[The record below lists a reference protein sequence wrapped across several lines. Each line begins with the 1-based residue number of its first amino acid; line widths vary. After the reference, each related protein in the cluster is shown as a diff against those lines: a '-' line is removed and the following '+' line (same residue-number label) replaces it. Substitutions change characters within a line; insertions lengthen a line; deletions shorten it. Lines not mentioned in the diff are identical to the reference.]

1 MGGTG
6 AARGREL
13 AAVELVRLLAAEAEG
28 SFLTA

>member
-13 AAVELVRLLAAEAEG
+13 GVAELVRLLVAEAESAG
-28 SFLTA
+28 HS

>member
-13 AAVELVRLLAAEAEG
+13 EAAKLVELLVAEAEASG
-28 SFLTA
+28 A